1 LSKELNNCNASVSS
15 LKNANDDLN
24 AKIVKLNECHAS
36 SSSVEHVSACNRCKD
51 VDIDARISNIA

>member
-1 LSKELNNCNASVSS
+1 LSINLDNYNSS
-15 LKNANDDLN
+15 ISNLKNANDDLN